1 MSAMLTESSP
11 IYDVLV
17 GELGNPV
24 PATPMDCSYQAAL
37 AQAAA
42 VPAAAPVSLP
52 VKRPAPKSVAPKQM
66 AAS

>member
-1 MSAMLTESSP
+1 MLTESSP

-42 VPAAAPVSLP
+42 VPAAVSLP